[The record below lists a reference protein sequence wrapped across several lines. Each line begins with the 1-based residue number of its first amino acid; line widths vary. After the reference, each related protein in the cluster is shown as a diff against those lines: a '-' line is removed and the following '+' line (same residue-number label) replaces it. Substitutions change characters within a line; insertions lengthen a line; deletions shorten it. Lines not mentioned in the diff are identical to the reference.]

1 MAKEENSVVYVTI
14 VGQQNEPIVTRCFG
28 DVDEAELQLSA
39 YATMNVIEE
48 KMVIQRFSNTTGDP
62 SEPYLGFIT
71 PTLIGEEFYKVHA
84 YAAAT
89 GFKIIAIINEMDA
102 SITAIKKLFEGIH
115 ILFANAICNPLMT
128 MKFKSPNFD
137 AELSKMVAEFSKSS

>member
-1 MAKEENSVVYVTI
+1 
-14 VGQQNEPIVTRCFG
+14 
-28 DVDEAELQLSA
+28 
-39 YATMNVIEE
+39 
-48 KMVIQRFSNTTGDP
+48 MVIQRFSNTTGDP

-102 SITAIKKLFEGIH
+102 SITAIKKVTKSYGHLIYMQLFEGIH

-137 AELSKMVAEFSKSS
+137 AELCEFHTISLKKVAAKMVAEFSKSS